1 MSGAYLRSAWGNA
14 EPLCVDGC
22 KRWVEFPATPE
33 MMAGVGMWDRRR
45 LPRSFLVGPPSVL
58 PCCSPKLSC
67 KGRSGRHVQ
76 PGALLSHDLVPCWRQ
91 LARRPDNWGERV
103 AAHSVQAPAIIHAR
117 LRNFQFRVGGEGKV
131 CLALVEAPGGG
142 ESHAGF
148 RGASAGTTQERETW
162 ELLSATPEFH
172 TGSQE
177 TGIELAT
184 TCRARLITAQI

>member
-1 MSGAYLRSAWGNA
+1 MGPPASATKLSRRAALSAALLQPQVKLQRAIGTA
-14 EPLCVDGC
+14 CAAGS
-22 KRWVEFPATPE
+22 TPE
-33 MMAGVGMWDRRR
+33 
-45 LPRSFLVGPPSVL
+45 PR
-58 PCCSPKLSC
+58 PCT
-67 KGRSGRHVQ
+67 
-76 PGALLSHDLVPCWRQ
+76 LLAAIGEAARQ
-91 LARRPDNWGERV
+91 LGERV

-131 CLALVEAPGGG
+131 CLALVESPGGG

-177 TGIELAT
+177 TDGIPGDWDRASDDMPSPSYHCSDIAT
-184 TCRARLITAQI
+184 

>member
-1 MSGAYLRSAWGNA
+1 M
-14 EPLCVDGC
+14 CVDGC
-22 KRWVEFPATPE
+22 KRWVEFPATSE

-91 LARRPDNWGERV
+91 LARRPDSWGNGLRHTRYKPQRSFMRACGISSFELAARV
-103 AAHSVQAPAIIHAR
+103 RCV
-117 LRNFQFRVGGEGKV
+117 
-131 CLALVEAPGGG
+131 
-142 ESHAGF
+142 
-148 RGASAGTTQERETW
+148 W
-162 ELLSATPEFH
+162 LLSSPLGEESRTPASEGRLLGRLKNERLGSCCLQLRSSTRDPRRL